1 MVGLLSVEG
10 GQGDDEMSKRSW
22 GRPTV
27 PPEKLRG
34 NRITTFLTDAEFA
47 VLKARA
53 AARDLPRS
61 AIAYQILSRALKR
74 RK

>member
-1 MVGLLSVEG
+1 
-10 GQGDDEMSKRSW
+10 MSPRKRIW

-53 AARDLPRS
+53 AARELPRS
-61 AIAYQILSRALKR
+61 AIAYEILARSLR

>member
-1 MVGLLSVEG
+1 
-10 GQGDDEMSKRSW
+10 MSRRKRTW
-22 GRPTV
+22 GRPAG

-61 AIAYQILSRALKR
+61 AIAYEILARSLKR